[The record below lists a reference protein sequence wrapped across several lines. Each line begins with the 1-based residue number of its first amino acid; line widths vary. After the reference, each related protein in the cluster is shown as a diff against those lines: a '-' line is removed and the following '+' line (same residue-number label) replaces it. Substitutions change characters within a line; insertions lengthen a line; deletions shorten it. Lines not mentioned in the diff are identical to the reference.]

1 MVEQY
6 NYECYGLNEF
16 VVKKDDKVLF
26 VIDNEFKARE
36 IVDILN
42 NKNTIRYDSD
52 DPHFNCTPDVKMYI
66 KRALSQIVRSYFDD
80 LDEGDIFI
88 PVTGVRCFEVN
99 IHNNVKYRISLG
111 VKQC

>member
-1 MVEQY
+1 MMLQ
-6 NYECYGLNEF
+6 LN
-16 VVKKDDKVLF
+16 DDG
-26 VIDNEFKARE
+26 
-36 IVDILN
+36 
-42 NKNTIRYDSD
+42 D

-88 PVTGVRCFEVN
+88 PVTGVRGFEVN
-99 IHNNVKYRISLG
+99 IRNDVIYKINLE